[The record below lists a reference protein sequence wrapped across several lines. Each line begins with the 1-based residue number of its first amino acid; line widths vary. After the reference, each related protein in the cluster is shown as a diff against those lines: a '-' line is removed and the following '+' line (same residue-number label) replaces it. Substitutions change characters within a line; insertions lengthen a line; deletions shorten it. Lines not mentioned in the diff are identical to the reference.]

1 MVLKKLLLNLWFL
14 VKRACGKPFK
24 SKLLYYETYK
34 IILGTLK
41 YKKLR
46 RIVGQ
51 TTHIIFFRGATGDTY
66 FQFLLLNE
74 YLKENKIKNFVVA
87 GDSANLMALADIFRC
102 SNVFFV
108 PYLEYIEKAYLFYN
122 GKNMNVLFP
131 FCWADNFY
139 FNKCRIRMTEKFNFM
154 DTYRYFAFKL
164 KNSVFDYRKF
174 NFNKTNETSIFSWE
188 SQGIIK
194 DRTILIA
201 PDANS
206 VTKLPIWFWNGIIKE
221 LQAFGYT
228 VFMNCFYPT
237 FFRAPNLFTSYKS
250 AVPMLEY
257 AGAFI
262 GVRSGFCD
270 IISSAKCKKIILY
283 PKIQDEL
290 NLDKHRSEVEYS
302 GLTVMGLYQGED
314 LKEISTP
321 LLRNITDKE
330 YMLSGTDDY
339 FNAIETLRKQIME
352 NFKEVQNVSITNQ
365 SS

>member
-1 MVLKKLLLNLWFL
+1 MHISQIKHQLWLQIKKIGASPIK
-14 VKRACGKPFK
+14 KRAI
-24 SKLLYYETYK
+24 YYETYK
-34 IILGTLK
+34 IILGVLK
-41 YKKLR
+41 YNGLR
-46 RIVGQ
+46 SKVGAD
-51 TTHIIFFRGATGDTY
+51 TYIFFFRGATGDLY
-66 FQFLLLNE
+66 LEFLLLNT
-74 YLKENKIKNFVVA
+74 YIVNNNIQNYVVVS
-87 GDSANLMALADIFRC
+87 DNTSITSLADIFYC
-102 SNVFFV
+102 SNVIIV
-108 PYLEYIEKAYLFYN
+108 PYTDYIEKAYLFLS
-122 GKNMNVLFP
+122 KLDTKVLFP
-131 FCWADNFY
+131 HCWTANFY
-139 FNKCRIRMTEKFNFM
+139 GNRSRLRLISRFNFM
-154 DTYRYFAFKL
+154 DTYKYISFKFE
-164 KNSVFDYRKF
+164 KSPVSYRMPIFESVTEQVKF
-174 NFNKTNETSIFSWE
+174 LWE
-188 SQGIIK
+188 SRGIIRGK
-194 DRTILIA
+194 TIIIA

-206 VTKLPIWFWNGIIKE
+206 ITGLPIWFWNGIIKE
-221 LQAFGYT
+221 LQTLGYT

-283 PKIQDEL
+283 PKIQDNL

-302 GLTVMGLYQGED
+302 GLAVMGLYQGED

-321 LLRNITDKE
+321 LLRNITDKD